1 MAHILVVDDDAQV
14 REMLRQMLEDAG
26 FEVTE
31 APDGKVAVSLYRK
44 SPSDLV
50 ITDLIMPEQEGLE
63 TIQSLKGE
71 FPDVKIIAMSGGGRL
86 GPESYLKM
94 AGAFGALHTFAKPV
108 RRKEL
113 LEKIREILGLEE
125 GK

>member
-1 MAHILVVDDDAQV
+1 MAHILIVDDDAQI

-31 APDGKVAVSLYRK
+31 APDGKVAMKLYRE

-50 ITDLIMPEQEGLE
+50 LTDLIMPEQEGLE
-63 TIQSLKGE
+63 TIQSLKAE
-71 FPDVKIIAMSGGGRL
+71 FPDAKIIAMSGGGRL

-94 AGAFGALHTFAKPV
+94 AGAFGALHTFTKPV
-108 RRKEL
+108 RRDEL
-113 LEKIREILGLEE
+113 LEKIREALGLEKE
-125 GK
+125 K